1 MPPTGPAEHQFRENS
16 RAPVAVPIRLQFDA
30 LEESQEGFT
39 ANLSIGGMFVRTKN
53 PRPVGTL
60 LRFELDLGE
69 GEPIRGVGE
78 IVWMRAHSLGPDAP
92 SGFGIQFGHL
102 DEANRGR
109 LKVAVLEAL
118 ESLGVEGLSE
128 PAPERPIQRS
138 SSPSPP
144 IPRAEPAAPRRERRS
159 STARARAESKKAT
172 KKSRGAASRTA
183 KKDKKG
189 ETPSQFEMSGR
200 TKFLLVILVLLV
212 LLFLFMT

>member
-1 MPPTGPAEHQFRENS
+1 
-16 RAPVAVPIRLQFDA
+16 
-30 LEESQEGFT
+30 
-39 ANLSIGGMFVRTKN
+39 MFVRTKN

-102 DEANRGR
+102 DEASRGR